1 MDQFNSRNDDDEHFR
16 AVAHDLHDLHAQTNP
31 QILAEK
37 LHKFFV
43 KHSGLHPDQARNVV
57 EGMFQKAG
65 HATHFADGGPV
76 DKALNVVGQQQADPV
91 AVAKQVASMPP
102 VRQLSPMGLYS
113 HGAETA
119 AALPQAKGSPQQMAA
134 NLRRLTV
141 RPEEL
146 YHSGIADETATL
158 AKRTMIESQYAPKVE
173 AAKQAMEGLA
183 PGTPEFTA
191 AERQFKN
198 ISSSMRAEMDNAM
211 VLHPD
216 WASRPNVTREELA
229 QHFQQRMPQVE
240 ETVLGGKQP
249 FDVNRLKELEKE
261 YAGLKQHPIDDPSF
275 GEEKYNELIQLMN
288 IRDQSSTQSLYDAAD
303 QATRSGQRAQRQGNN
318 VTAEKYFREAEFLNA
333 RAEKLDLEGKGLP
346 NPTKFNQY
354 TLPGGEN
361 YREVLLKMPE
371 MAWQGPEKGFQPTST
386 TFRSSH
392 WDDPNVLAHLRMS
405 DRTGPNGEKILH
417 LEELQSDWGQK
428 GKKEGF
434 VTQYKPED
442 IKPMDPANI
451 TSERRRNEFWNF
463 ETPTGAID
471 VPRNDRWPTMEA
483 ARQHILDNVKPTGV
497 PTAPYVT
504 NTQAWTDLA
513 LKRALREA
521 AEGGYDKLVWTP
533 GAEQAKRY
541 SLSNHVDEVQYS
553 PGRNGTHSVEAYK
566 GNNNVF
572 NKPNATIKEI
582 ADTFGQEIADKI
594 ASGHGEVNRNTGY
607 NVLSGLDLET
617 GGEGMKGYYDK
628 IVPKRLQELVKKHDP
643 DAKVGYTDVML
654 PPKGGAGHNNP
665 PFEAPGLTI
674 TPKMRE
680 SILRGQPA
688 FKRGGAIPLHPAL
701 NIPGVHIRTAEAGEP
716 FFHGEK

>member
-65 HATHFADGGPV
+65 HATRFADGGPV
-76 DKALNVVGQQQADPV
+76 DKALNVIGQQQADPV

-119 AALPQAKGSPQQMAA
+119 AALPQAKGSPQQMKAM
-134 NLRRLTV
+134 LKGV
-141 RPEEL
+141 
-146 YHSGIADETATL
+146 
-158 AKRTMIESQYAPKVE
+158 
-173 AAKQAMEGLA
+173 KQ
-183 PGTPEFTA
+183 
-191 AERQFKN
+191 
-198 ISSSMRAEMDNAM
+198 
-211 VLHPD
+211 
-216 WASRPNVTREELA
+216 EELA
-229 QHFQQRMPQVE
+229 GYDDAFAGKKSVTKDEIAQHFRDQMPVVE
-240 ETVLGGKQP
+240 ETVLGGSKP
-249 FDVNRLKELEKE
+249 DLAKSWETVDRLSNDLFDAGITEHAPIARGTYDINLYPLETRPAVEEL
-261 YAGLKQHPIDDPSF
+261 AAVHR
-275 GEEKYNELIQLMN
+275 N
-288 IRDQSSTQSLYDAAD
+288 IREQSDAGRTLAN
-303 QATRSGQRAQRQGNN
+303 T
-318 VTAEKYFREAEFLNA
+318 
-333 RAEKLDLEGKGLP
+333 
-346 NPTKFNQY
+346 PTKFQQY

-392 WDDPNVLAHLRMS
+392 WDDPNVLAHLRMA

-417 LEELQSDWGQK
+417 VEEIQSDWGQK

-434 VTQYKPED
+434 AQNIDPKIMEQAQEKLDDASNALRNHLSSMGLTD
-442 IKPMDPANI
+442 IEMDNALATARSGRIPSWI
-451 TSERRRNEFWNF
+451 LGDPRNEHFG
-463 ETPTGAID
+463 TDYID
-471 VPRNDRWPTMEA
+471 AMRNRNDLIQTG
-483 ARQHILDNVKPTGV
+483 KP
-497 PTAPYVT
+497 PSAPYVT

-533 GAEQAKRY
+533 GVEQAKRY
-541 SLSNHVDEVQYS
+541 SLTNTVSRIGYEPATGELYALDRSGAGIPQIERRTFKPEEL
-553 PGRNGTHSVEAYK
+553 PGVIGKDATEKLLSTE
-566 GNNNVF
+566 
-572 NKPNATIKEI
+572 PNANGLHVLN
-582 ADTFGQEIADKI
+582 DQEIPI
-594 ASGHGEVNRNTGY
+594 
-607 NVLSGLDLET
+607 

-628 IVPKRLQELVKKHDP
+628 IVPKRLQEIIKRHDP
-643 DAKVGYTDVML
+643 SAKVGYTDVML
-654 PPKGGAGHNNP
+654 PPKAGVGHNNP